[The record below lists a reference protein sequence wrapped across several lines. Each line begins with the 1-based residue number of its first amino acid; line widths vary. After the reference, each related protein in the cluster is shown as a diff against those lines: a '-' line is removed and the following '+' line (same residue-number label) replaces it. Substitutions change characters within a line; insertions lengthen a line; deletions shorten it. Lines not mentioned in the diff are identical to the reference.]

1 MALEE
6 QPIVSFKKPSEW
18 EKWLSKNHA
27 AVDHVWLRIYK
38 KGTRVQSI
46 TYDEALDCAL
56 CFGWIDGLRKSY
68 DKDSYIQRFTPRRRN
83 SIWSKRNRE
92 HIERLIDAGRMK
104 PSGLA
109 EVQRA
114 KDDGR
119 WAQAYDSPKDMEIP
133 EDFLRELRK
142 SKRAERFYKTLS
154 KANLFAIAWRLQTAK
169 KPETRARRMEALLTM
184 LKEGRKIH

>member
-133 EDFLRELRK
+133 EDFLRELHK

-184 LKEGRKIH
+184 LKEGRKLH